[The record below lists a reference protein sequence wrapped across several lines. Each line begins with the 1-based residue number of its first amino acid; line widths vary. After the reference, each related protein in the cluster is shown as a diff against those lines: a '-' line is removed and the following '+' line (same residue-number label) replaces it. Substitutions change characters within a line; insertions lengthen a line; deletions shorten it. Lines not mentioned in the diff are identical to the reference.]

1 MEEVHRGVWCE
12 NLKKRYRLEE
22 LGVDGKIILKQM
34 FKKKNGVA
42 WTVLSWLRIETG
54 GGLS

>member
-1 MEEVHRGVWCE
+1 
-12 NLKKRYRLEE
+12 
-22 LGVDGKIILKQM
+22 M

-54 GGLS
+54 GGLSWTR